1 MSTPDSLSDWLDL
14 APQRGPAPHTGP
26 VQGTVT
32 SIVDQAAGLVEVT
45 PHGAPPGTSVVVP
58 STAGI
63 TWQGAPVRLDRDTT
77 GAATL
82 AHAPTVTAP
91 AGVVTVPV
99 GEAAKAAR
107 DAATQANAALQGA
120 QAAIEET
127 RDDLTR
133 RLAEASTAPIDGSRI
148 KAGTVTAR
156 EIVASEALYSQLAA
170 FDTLTVVDKIRA
182 ENAVIPGELIADRIT
197 GKWISGAQLRGSEF
211 VLGGVGTARTQRG
224 DTIMRWQPA
233 FTLGRPNGE
242 NPATRATWQGTHPV
256 FEIAKPGPWGP
267 EHVETTSTPTT
278 GKTVRDL
285 RVTLTLQAPA
295 GATITSTYLINRDP
309 AVVATST
316 SQATTRTLTLNV
328 GDLENT
334 DQRQIKIA
342 ATWPPNTPPA
352 GHQWPINL
360 TLTGWTEAYSDP
372 APSRISMTRTSQN
385 VQIQLSDGNG
395 NDTALTPA
403 GLAYWQTVN
412 GRRTLVSELPWAAL
426 ADKPTLCWA
435 SGEVTTPVF
444 NGDMWNSLWLM
455 GGGRKLVE
463 TGGTWRSSD
472 GGKSVTV
479 PKAGV
484 YQIEAWAAIK
494 SYSGEGTI
502 LLAVTNAAKGTV
514 YSPTSAFGSVYAYG
528 AAAPGQYMTIRASGM
543 IRCGEG
549 ERIGIALQS
558 NQPSYATLKDY
569 RFTATYLRQ

>member
-1 MSTPDSLSDWLDL
+1 MSTLDSLSDWLDL
-14 APQRGPAPHTGP
+14 NPARTPAPHTGP

-32 SIVDQAAGLVEVT
+32 GIVDPAAGLVEVT

-91 AGVVTVPV
+91 TGVVTVPV

-107 DAATQANAALQGA
+107 DAANQASAALQGA

-133 RLAEASTAPIDGSRI
+133 KIAEANAGPIDGSRI

-156 EIVASEALYSQLAA
+156 EIVASEALYAKLAA

-224 DTIMRWQPA
+224 DSFMIWRANFTQGAPNGVNPETTARWQGA
-233 FTLGRPNGE
+233 HN
-242 NPATRATWQGTHPV
+242 V
-256 FEIAKPGPWGP
+256 FEIARPAWGP
-267 EHVETTSTPTT
+267 EHVETTQTPTT
-278 GKTVRDL
+278 GKAVRDL

-295 GATITSTYLINRDP
+295 GATVTATYLIGGDP
-309 AVVATST
+309 VVSATST
-316 SQATTRTLTLNV
+316 SQATSRTLTLNV
-328 GDLENT
+328 GDLEAT
-334 DQRQIKIA
+334 DQRQIRVT
-342 ATWPPNTPPA
+342 ATWPLTVAPA
-352 GHQWPINL
+352 GRQWPIRL
-360 TLTGWTEAYSDP
+360 TLTRWDEAYSDP
-372 APSRISMTRTSQN
+372 APSRISMTRTSQA
-385 VQIQLSDGNG
+385 VQIQLADGKG
-395 NDTALTPA
+395 NDAALTPT
-403 GLAYWQTVN
+403 GLAYWQTIN
-412 GRRTLVSELPWAAL
+412 GRRTLVTEMPWDAL
-426 ADKPTLCWA
+426 ADKPALCWA
-435 SGEVTTPVF
+435 SGEVSSTVF
-444 NGDMWNSLWLM
+444 NGDVWNRLQLLTN
-455 GGGRKLVE
+455 GRKLVE
-463 TGGTWRSSD
+463 TGGTWKSSD
-472 GGKSVTV
+472 GGQTVTV

-484 YQIEAWAAIK
+484 YQVEAWVAVK
-494 SYSGEGTI
+494 SYGWDGTV
-502 LLAVTNAAKGTV
+502 LLAVANAAKGAV

-528 AAAPGQYMTIRASGM
+528 SGGPGQYMTIRTSGM
-543 IRCGEG
+543 IRCAEG

-558 NQPSYATLKDY
+558 TQKSYATLKDY

>member
-14 APQRGPAPHTGP
+14 TPSRGPAPHTGP

-32 SIVDQAAGLVEVT
+32 GIVDQAAGLVEVT

-82 AHAPTVTAP
+82 AHAPTVAAP
-91 AGVVTVPV
+91 TGVATVPV

-107 DAATQANAALQGA
+107 DAANQATAALQGA

-127 RDDLTR
+127 HDNLTR
-133 RLAEASTAPIDGSRI
+133 KIAEASAAPIDGSRI

-156 EIVASEALYSQLAA
+156 EIVASEALYSKLAA

-211 VLGGVGTARTQRG
+211 VLGGVGTARTLRG
-224 DTIMRWQPA
+224 DTMMRWQPA
-233 FTLGRPNGE
+233 FTIARPNGM

-256 FEIAKPGPWGP
+256 FEIAKPAWGA

-278 GKTVRDL
+278 GKAVRDL
-285 RVTLTLQAPA
+285 RITLTLTAPA
-295 GATITSTYLINRDP
+295 GATVTSIYLIGGDP
-309 AVVATST
+309 AVTATST

-328 GDLENT
+328 GDLEAT
-334 DQRQIKIA
+334 DDRQIRIT
-342 ATWPPNTPPA
+342 ATWPPTTPEA
-352 GHQWPINL
+352 GRQWPIQL
-360 TLTGWTEAYSDP
+360 TLTNWTEAYSDP
-372 APSRISMTRTSQN
+372 APSRISMTRTNQA
-385 VQIQLSDGNG
+385 VQIQLADGKG
-395 NDTALTPA
+395 NDAALTPT
-403 GLAYWQTVN
+403 GLAYWQTIN
-412 GRRTLVSELPWAAL
+412 GLRTLITEVPWDAL
-426 ADKPTLCWA
+426 ADKPALCWA
-435 SGEVTTPVF
+435 SGEVSSTVF
-444 NGDMWNSLWLM
+444 NGDVWNRLQLM
-455 GGGRKLVE
+455 SGGRKLVE
-463 TGGTWRSSD
+463 TGGTWKSSD
-472 GGKSVTV
+472 GGQTVTV

-484 YQIEAWAAIK
+484 YQVEAWVAVK
-494 SYSGEGTI
+494 SYGWDGTV
-502 LLAVTNAAKGTV
+502 LLAVTNAAKGAV

-528 AAAPGQYMTIRASGM
+528 SAGPGQYMTIRTSGM

-558 NQPSYATLKDY
+558 NQKAYATLKDY
-569 RFTATYLRQ
+569 RFTATDLRQ

>member
-14 APQRGPAPHTGP
+14 TPARAPAPHTGP

-32 SIVDQAAGLVEVT
+32 GIVDQAAGLVEVT
-45 PHGAPPGTSVVVP
+45 PHGAPPGTTVVVP

-63 TWQGAPVRLDRDTT
+63 TWQGAPVRLDRDNA

-82 AHAPTVTAP
+82 AHTPTVTAP

-107 DAATQANAALQGA
+107 DAASQANAALQGA

-133 RLAEASTAPIDGSRI
+133 KIAEANAAPIDGSRI

-156 EIVASEALYSQLAA
+156 EIVASEALYSKLAA

-182 ENAVIPGELIADRIT
+182 ENAIIPGELIADRIT

-211 VLGGVGTARTQRG
+211 VLGGVGTARTGRG
-224 DTIMRWQPA
+224 DTMMRWQPA
-233 FTLGRPNGE
+233 FTIGRPNGE
-242 NPATRATWQGTHPV
+242 NPASRAMWQGTHPV
-256 FEIAKPGPWGP
+256 FEIAKPSWSP

-295 GATITSTYLINRDP
+295 GATTTATYLINGAP
-309 AVVATST
+309 AVVSTST

-334 DQRQIKIA
+334 DARQIRLT
-342 ATWPPNTPPA
+342 ATWPPTTPEA
-352 GHQWPINL
+352 GRQWPIRL

-385 VQIQLSDGNG
+385 VQIQLADGQG
-395 NDTALTPA
+395 NDTALTPT
-403 GLAYWQTVN
+403 GLAYWQTIN

-426 ADKPTLCWA
+426 ADKPALCWA
-435 SGEVTTPVF
+435 SGEVTSTVF
-444 NGDMWNSLWLM
+444 NGDVWNRLQLM
-455 GGGRKLVE
+455 SGGRKLVE
-463 TGGTWRSSD
+463 TGGTWKTSD
-472 GGKSVTV
+472 GGQTVTV
-479 PKAGV
+479 PKAGI
-484 YQIEAWAAIK
+484 YQVEAWVAVK
-494 SYSGEGTI
+494 SYSWDGTV
-502 LLAVTNAAKGTV
+502 LLAVTNAAKGAV
-514 YSPTSAFGSVYAYG
+514 YSPTSAFGSIYAYG
-528 AAAPGQYMTIRASGM
+528 AAGPNQYMTIRTSGM

-549 ERIGIALQS
+549 ERIGIALLS
-558 NQPSYATLKDY
+558 NQAAYATLKDY

>member
-14 APQRGPAPHTGP
+14 TPARGPAPHTGP

-32 SIVDQAAGLVEVT
+32 GIVDQTAGLVEVT
-45 PHGAPPGTSVVVP
+45 PHGAPPGTTVVVP

-91 AGVVTVPV
+91 TGVETVPV

-107 DAATQANAALQGA
+107 DAATQATAALQGA
-120 QAAIEET
+120 KAAIEET

-133 RLAEASTAPIDGSRI
+133 KIAEANTAPIDGSRI

-156 EIVASEALYSQLAA
+156 EIVASEALYSKLAA

-211 VLGGVGTARTQRG
+211 VLGGVGAARTLRG
-224 DTIMRWQPA
+224 DTVMRWQPA
-233 FTLGRPNGE
+233 FAIDHVNGQR
-242 NPATRATWQGTHPV
+242 PATRVTWQGTHTV
-256 FEIAKPGPWGP
+256 FEIAGPGLRGP

-278 GKTVRDL
+278 GKAVRDL
-285 RVTLTLQAPA
+285 RITLTLHAPA
-295 GATITSTYLINRDP
+295 GATITATYLIADEP
-309 AVVATST
+309 AVISTST

-328 GDLENT
+328 GDLETT
-334 DQRQIKIA
+334 DDRQIRVT
-342 ATWPPNTPPA
+342 ATWLANTPE
-352 GHQWPINL
+352 GSRHWPIRL
-360 TLTGWTEAYSDP
+360 TLTHWTEAYSDP
-372 APSRISMTRTSQN
+372 APTRISMTRTSQN
-385 VQIQLSDGNG
+385 VQIQLADGKG
-395 NDTALTPA
+395 NDTAFTPY
-403 GLAYWQTVN
+403 GLAYWQTIN

-435 SGEVTTPVF
+435 SGGVSITVF
-444 NGDMWNSLWLM
+444 NNDVWNRIQLLT
-455 GGGRKLVE
+455 GGRKLVE

-472 GGKSVTV
+472 GGQTVTV
-479 PKAGV
+479 PKAGI
-484 YQIEAWAAIK
+484 YQVEAWVAVK
-494 SYSGEGTI
+494 SPGWDGTV
-502 LLAVTNAAKGTV
+502 LLAVTNAAAGTV
-514 YSPTSAFGSVYAYG
+514 YSPSSAFGSVYAYG
-528 AAAPGQYMTIRASGM
+528 SAGPGQYMTIHVSGM
-543 IRCGEG
+543 MRCAEG

-558 NQPSYATLKDY
+558 TQNANATLKDY

>member
-14 APQRGPAPHTGP
+14 TPARAPAPHTGP

-32 SIVDQAAGLVEVT
+32 GIVDQAAGLVEVT
-45 PHGAPPGTSVVVP
+45 PHGAPPGTTVVVP

-107 DAATQANAALQGA
+107 DAASQANAALQGA

-133 RLAEASTAPIDGSRI
+133 KIAEATTGPIDGSRI

-156 EIVASEALYSQLAA
+156 EIVASEALYSKLAA

-211 VLGGVGTARTQRG
+211 VLGGVGAARTQRG
-224 DTIMRWQPA
+224 DTMMRWQPA
-233 FTLGRPNGE
+233 FTVGRPNGQ
-242 NPATRATWQGTHPV
+242 NPATTARWQGAHPV
-256 FEIAKPGPWGP
+256 FEIAKPSWSP

-295 GATITSTYLINRDP
+295 GATITATYLINGDP
-309 AVVATST
+309 AVVSTST
-316 SQATTRTLTLNV
+316 SQATTRTLTLNG
-328 GDLENT
+328 GDLEST
-334 DQRQIKIA
+334 DQRQIWVT
-342 ATWPPNTPPA
+342 ATWPLTVAPA
-352 GHQWPINL
+352 GRQWPIRL
-360 TLTGWTEAYSDP
+360 TLTNWTEAYSDP
-372 APSRISMTRTSQN
+372 APTRISMTRTSQN
-385 VQIQLSDGNG
+385 VQIQLADGNG
-395 NDTALTPA
+395 NDTTLTPT
-403 GLAYWQTVN
+403 GLAYWQTIN
-412 GRRTLVSELPWAAL
+412 ARRTLVSELPWAAL

-435 SGEVTTPVF
+435 SGEVSSTVF
-444 NGDMWNSLWLM
+444 NGDVWNRLQLM
-455 GGGRKLVE
+455 SDGRKLVE
-463 TGGTWRSSD
+463 TGGTWKTSD
-472 GGKSVTV
+472 GGQTVTV

-484 YQIEAWAAIK
+484 YQVEAWAAIK
-494 SYSGEGTI
+494 SYSWDGTV
-502 LLAVTNAAKGTV
+502 LLAVTNAAKGAV

-528 AAAPGQYMTIRASGM
+528 AAGPNQYMTIRTSGM

-558 NQPSYATLKDY
+558 NQAAYATLKDY

>member
-14 APQRGPAPHTGP
+14 TPTRAPSPHTGP

-32 SIVDQAAGLVEVT
+32 GIVDQAAGLVEVT
-45 PHGAPPGTSVVVP
+45 PHGAPPGTTVVVP

-107 DAATQANAALQGA
+107 DAASQANAALQGA

-133 RLAEASTAPIDGSRI
+133 KIAEANAGPIDGSRI

-156 EIVASEALYSQLAA
+156 EIVASEALYSKLAA

-182 ENAVIPGELIADRIT
+182 ENAIIPGELIADRIT

-224 DTIMRWQPA
+224 DTMMRWQPA
-233 FTLGRPNGE
+233 FTIGRPNGQ
-242 NPATRATWQGTHPV
+242 NPASRTIWQGTHPV
-256 FEIAKPGPWGP
+256 FEIAQPSWSP

-295 GATITSTYLINRDP
+295 GATVTATYLINGAP
-309 AVVATST
+309 VVVSTST
-316 SQATTRTLTLNV
+316 SQATSRTLTLNV

-334 DQRQIKIA
+334 DQRQIRVT
-342 ATWPPNTPPA
+342 ATWPLTVAQA
-352 GHQWPINL
+352 GRQWPIRL
-360 TLTGWTEAYSDP
+360 TLTNWAEAYADP

-385 VQIQLSDGNG
+385 VQIQLADGAG
-395 NDTALTPA
+395 NDTALTPT
-403 GLAYWQTVN
+403 GLAYWQTIN

-426 ADKPTLCWA
+426 ADKPALCWA
-435 SGEVTTPVF
+435 SGEVTSTVF
-444 NGDMWNSLWLM
+444 NGYVWNRLQLLS
-455 GGGRKLVE
+455 GGRKLVE
-463 TGGTWRSSD
+463 TGGTWKTSD
-472 GGKSVTV
+472 GGQTVTV

-484 YQIEAWAAIK
+484 YQVEAWAAVK
-494 SYSGEGTI
+494 SYGWDGTL
-502 LLAVTNAAKGTV
+502 LLAVANAAKGAV
-514 YSPTSAFGSVYAYG
+514 YSPSAAFGSVYAYG
-528 AAAPGQYMTIRASGM
+528 AGGPGQYMTIRTSGM

-549 ERIGIALQS
+549 ERIGIALLS
-558 NQPSYATLKDY
+558 NQAAYATLKDY

>member
-14 APQRGPAPHTGP
+14 TPQRAPAPHTGP

-32 SIVDQAAGLVEVT
+32 GIVDQAAGLVEVT

-91 AGVVTVPV
+91 TGVVTVPV

-133 RLAEASTAPIDGSRI
+133 KIAEANAAPIDGSRI

-156 EIVASEALYSQLAA
+156 EIVASEALYSKLAA

-224 DTIMRWQPA
+224 DQFMLWRA
-233 FTLGRPNGE
+233 NFTNGSPNGE
-242 NPATRATWQGTHPV
+242 NPATSARWQGAHPV
-256 FEIAKPGPWGP
+256 FEITNPGAWGP
-267 EHVETTSTPTT
+267 EHVETYQTPTT
-278 GKTVRDL
+278 GKAVRDL

-295 GATITSTYLINRDP
+295 GATVTATYLIGGDP
-309 AVVATST
+309 AVNSTST

-328 GDLENT
+328 GDLEAT
-334 DQRQIKIA
+334 DDRQIRVT
-342 ATWPPNTPPA
+342 ATWPTTIPA
-352 GHQWPINL
+352 AGRQWPIRL
-360 TLTGWTEAYSDP
+360 TLTNWTEAYSDP

-385 VQIQLSDGNG
+385 VQIQLADGKG
-395 NDTALTPA
+395 NDTALTPT
-403 GLAYWQTVN
+403 GLTYWQTIN
-412 GRRTLVSELPWAAL
+412 GRRTLVTELPWAAL
-426 ADKPTLCWA
+426 ADKPTFCWA
-435 SGEVTTPVF
+435 SGEVTVTVF
-444 NGDMWNSLWLM
+444 NEDVWHRLQLM
-455 GGGRKLVE
+455 AGGRKLVE
-463 TGGTWRSSD
+463 TGGTWQSSD
-472 GGKSVTV
+472 GGQTVTV
-479 PKAGV
+479 PTAGV
-484 YQIEAWAAIK
+484 YLVEAWAAIK
-494 SYSGEGTI
+494 STGWDGTI
-502 LLAVTNAAKGTV
+502 LLAVTNAAAGTV
-514 YSPTSAFGSVYAYG
+514 YAPTSAFGSVYAYG
-528 AAAPGQYMTIRASGM
+528 TAGPGQYMTIRTSGL

-549 ERIGIALQS
+549 ERLGLALQS
-558 NQPSYATLKDY
+558 TQSGYATLKDY
-569 RFTATYLRQ
+569 RFTATYQRQ

>member
-14 APQRGPAPHTGP
+14 TPARIPAPHTGP

-32 SIVDQAAGLVEVT
+32 GIVDQGAGLVEVT

-91 AGVVTVPV
+91 TGVVTVPV

-107 DAATQANAALQGA
+107 DAARQADAALQGA
-120 QAAIEET
+120 HAAIEET

-133 RLAEASTAPIDGSRI
+133 KIAEANAAPIDGSRI

-156 EIVASEALYSQLAA
+156 EIVASEALYSKLAA

-211 VLGGVGTARTQRG
+211 VLGGVGTARTGRG
-224 DTIMRWQPA
+224 DQLMLWRAA
-233 FTLGRPNGE
+233 FTQGAPNGQ
-242 NPATRATWQGTHPV
+242 NPATTARWEGTHPV
-256 FEIAKPGPWGP
+256 FEIAQPTWGP
-267 EHVETTSTPTT
+267 EHVETYQTPTT
-278 GKTVRDL
+278 GKAVRDL
-285 RVTLTLQAPA
+285 RVTLTMQAPA
-295 GATITSTYLINRDP
+295 GATITATYLINGIP
-309 AVVATST
+309 AVVSTST
-316 SQATTRTLTLNV
+316 GEATTRTLTLNV
-328 GDLENT
+328 GDLEST
-334 DQRQIKIA
+334 DQRQIMVT
-342 ATWPPNTPPA
+342 ATWPHTTPPA
-352 GHQWPINL
+352 GRHWPIRLAL
-360 TLTGWTEAYSDP
+360 TRWTEAYSDP

-385 VQIQLSDGNG
+385 VQIQLADGKG
-395 NDTALTPA
+395 NDAALTPT
-403 GLAYWQTVN
+403 GLAYWQTIN
-412 GRRTLVSELPWAAL
+412 GRRTLITELPWDAL
-426 ADKPTLCWA
+426 ADKPALCWA
-435 SGEVTTPVF
+435 SGEVTSTVF
-444 NGDMWNSLWLM
+444 NGDVWNRLQLLT
-455 GGGRKLVE
+455 GGRKLVE
-463 TGGTWRSSD
+463 TGGTWKSSD
-472 GGKSVTV
+472 GGQTVTV

-484 YQIEAWAAIK
+484 YQVEAWAAVK
-494 SYSGEGTI
+494 SYGWDGTV
-502 LLAVTNAAKGTV
+502 LLAVTNAAKGSV

-528 AAAPGQYMTIRASGM
+528 SAGPGQYMTIRTSGL

-549 ERIGIALQS
+549 ERIGIALLS
-558 NQPSYATLKDY
+558 NQAAYATLKDY

>member
-14 APQRGPAPHTGP
+14 TPQRAPSPHTGP

-32 SIVDQAAGLVEVT
+32 GIVDQAAGLVEVT

-91 AGVVTVPV
+91 TGVETVPV

-107 DAATQANAALQGA
+107 DAAQQASAALQGA
-120 QAAIEET
+120 QSAIEEA
-127 RDDLTR
+127 RNDLTR
-133 RLAEASTAPIDGSRI
+133 KIAEANAAPIDGSRI

-156 EIVASEALYSQLAA
+156 EIVASEALYSKLAA

-211 VLGGVGTARTQRG
+211 VLGGVGTARTLRG
-224 DTIMRWQPA
+224 DTMMRWQPA
-233 FTLGRPNGE
+233 FTSARPNGM

-256 FEIAKPGPWGP
+256 FEIAKPAWGP

-278 GKTVRDL
+278 GKAVRDL
-285 RVTLTLQAPA
+285 RITLTLTAPA
-295 GATITSTYLINRDP
+295 GATVTSTYLIGGDP
-309 AVVATST
+309 AVTATST
-316 SQATTRTLTLNV
+316 NQTTTRTLTLNA
-328 GDLENT
+328 GDLEAT
-334 DQRQIKIA
+334 DDRQIRIT
-342 ATWPPNTPPA
+342 ATWPPTTPEA
-352 GHQWPINL
+352 GRHWPIQL
-360 TLTGWTEAYSDP
+360 TLTNWTEAYSDP
-372 APSRISMTRTSQN
+372 APSRISMTRTNQA
-385 VQIQLSDGNG
+385 VQIQLADGKG
-395 NDTALTPA
+395 NDAALTPT

-412 GRRTLVSELPWAAL
+412 GRRTLVTEVPWDAL
-426 ADKPTLCWA
+426 ADKPALCWA
-435 SGEVTTPVF
+435 SGEVSSTVF
-444 NGDMWNSLWLM
+444 NNDVWNRVQLLT
-455 GGGRKLVE
+455 GGRKLVE
-463 TGGTWRSSD
+463 TGGTWKSSD
-472 GGKSVTV
+472 GGQTVTV

-484 YQIEAWAAIK
+484 YQVEAWVAVK
-494 SYSGEGTI
+494 SYGWDGTV
-502 LLAVTNAAKGTV
+502 LLAVTNAARGAV
-514 YSPTSAFGSVYAYG
+514 YSPSSVFGSVYAYG
-528 AAAPGQYMTIRASGM
+528 SAGPGQYMTIRTSGM
-543 IRCGEG
+543 IRCAEG

-558 NQPSYATLKDY
+558 TQKSYATLKDY

>member
-14 APQRGPAPHTGP
+14 TPARTPALHTGP

-32 SIVDQAAGLVEVT
+32 GIVDQAAGLVEVT

-82 AHAPTVTAP
+82 AHAPTVAAP
-91 AGVVTVPV
+91 TGVVTVSV

-107 DAATQANAALQGA
+107 AAAAQANAALHGA

-133 RLAEASTAPIDGSRI
+133 KIAEAASAPIDGARL

-197 GKWISGAQLRGSEF
+197 GKWISGAQLRGSEV
-211 VLGGVGTARTQRG
+211 VLGGVGAARALRG
-224 DTIMRWQPA
+224 DTMMRWQPA
-233 FTLGRPNGE
+233 FTIGRVNGQ

-256 FEIAKPGPWGP
+256 FEIAEPAWGP

-278 GKTVRDL
+278 GKAVRDL
-285 RVTLTLQAPA
+285 RITLSVQAPA
-295 GATITSTYLINRDP
+295 GVAVTATYMIGGKP
-309 AVVATST
+309 AVSSISI
-316 SQATTRTLTLNV
+316 SQATSRTLTLNV
-328 GDLENT
+328 GDLEST
-334 DQRQIKIA
+334 DDRQIRIA
-342 ATWPPNTPPA
+342 ATWPPHTPDA
-352 GHQWPINL
+352 GRRWPIRL
-360 TLTGWTEAYSDP
+360 TLTNWVEAYSEP
-372 APSRISMTRTSQN
+372 AASRISMTRTSQN
-385 VQIQLSDGNG
+385 VQIQLADGKG
-395 NDTALTPA
+395 NDATLTPS
-403 GLAYWQTVN
+403 GLAYWQTIN
-412 GRRTLVSELPWAAL
+412 GRRTLITELPWDAL

-435 SGEVTTPVF
+435 SGEVSVTVYNDDVWTR
-444 NGDMWNSLWLM
+444 LQLM
-455 GGGRKLVE
+455 NGGRKLIE
-463 TGGTWRSSD
+463 AGSTWPSSD
-472 GGKSVTV
+472 GGQTVTV

-484 YQIEAWAAIK
+484 YQVEAWAAVK
-494 SYSGEGTI
+494 SYGWDGTV
-502 LLAVTNAAKGTV
+502 LLAVTNAARGAV

-528 AAAPGQYMTIRASGM
+528 SAGPGQYMTIRTSGV
-543 IRCGEG
+543 IRCAEG

-558 NQPSYATLKDY
+558 TQNGYATLKDY

>member
-14 APQRGPAPHTGP
+14 TPTRGPAPHTGP

-32 SIVDQAAGLVEVT
+32 GIVDQAAGLVEVT
-45 PHGAPPGTSVVVP
+45 PHGAPPGTTVVVP

-91 AGVVTVPV
+91 TGVVTVPV

-107 DAATQANAALQGA
+107 DAANQASAALQGA

-133 RLAEASTAPIDGSRI
+133 KIAEANAVPIDGSRI

-156 EIVASEALYSQLAA
+156 EIVASEALYSKLAA

-224 DTIMRWQPA
+224 DNLMLWRAA
-233 FTLGRPNGE
+233 FTYGHPNGQA
-242 NPATRATWQGTHPV
+242 PATTARWQGTHPV
-256 FEIAKPGPWGP
+256 FEIAKPAWGP
-267 EHVETTSTPTT
+267 EHVETYQTPTT
-278 GKTVRDL
+278 GKAVRDL
-285 RVTLTLQAPA
+285 RVTLTLTAPV
-295 GATITSTYLINRDP
+295 GATITATYLINGDP
-309 AVVATST
+309 AVSATST

-328 GDLENT
+328 GDLEST
-334 DQRQIKIA
+334 DQRQIWVT
-342 ATWPPNTPPA
+342 ATWPRTTPEA
-352 GHQWPINL
+352 GHQWPIRL
-360 TLTGWTEAYSDP
+360 TLTRWEEAYSDP
-372 APSRISMTRTSQN
+372 APSRISMTRTNQA
-385 VQIQLSDGNG
+385 VQIQLADGKG
-395 NDTALTPA
+395 NDAALTPT
-403 GLAYWQTVN
+403 GLAYWQTIN
-412 GRRTLVSELPWAAL
+412 GRRTLVTEMPWDAL

-444 NGDMWNSLWLM
+444 NADTWNRMWILT
-455 GGGRKLVE
+455 GGRKLVE
-463 TGGTWRSSD
+463 TGGAWKSSD
-472 GGKSVTV
+472 GGTTVTV

-484 YQIEAWAAIK
+484 YQVEAWAAIK
-494 SYSGEGTI
+494 SPSWDGTI

-514 YSPTSAFGSVYAYG
+514 YSPTSAFGSLYAYG
-528 AAAPGQYMTIRASGM
+528 SAGPNQYMTIRTSGM

-549 ERIGIALQS
+549 ERIGLALLS
-558 NQPSYATLKDY
+558 NQPAYATLKDY

>member
-1 MSTPDSLSDWLDL
+1 MLTPDSLSDWLDL
-14 APQRGPAPHTGP
+14 TPTRSPATHTGP

-32 SIVDQAAGLVEVT
+32 GIVDQAAGLVEVT
-45 PHGAPPGTSVVVP
+45 PHGAPPGTTVVVP

-91 AGVVTVPV
+91 TGVVTVPV

-107 DAATQANAALQGA
+107 AAAAQASAALQGA

-133 RLAEASTAPIDGSRI
+133 KLAEANAAPIDGSRI

-224 DTIMRWQPA
+224 DTVMRWKAA
-233 FTLGRPNGE
+233 FTNRHQGSL
-242 NPATRATWQGTHPV
+242 NPKTRTTWQGTHPA

-295 GATITSTYLINRDP
+295 GATITASYLINGDP
-309 AVVATST
+309 AVISTST

-328 GDLENT
+328 GDLEAT
-334 DQRQIKIA
+334 DDRQIRVT
-342 ATWPPNTPPA
+342 ATWPNNTPEA
-352 GHQWPINL
+352 GRQWPIRL
-360 TLTGWTEAYSDP
+360 TLTRWDEAYSDP
-372 APSRISMTRTSQN
+372 APSRISMTRTNQG
-385 VQIQLSDGNG
+385 VQIQLADGAG
-395 NDTALTPA
+395 NDTALTPS
-403 GLAYWQTVN
+403 GLAYWQTIN

-426 ADKPTLCWA
+426 ADKPALCWA
-435 SGEVTTPVF
+435 SGEVSSTVF
-444 NGDMWNSLWLM
+444 NGDVWNRLQLM
-455 GGGRKLVE
+455 SGGRRIVE
-463 TGGTWRSSD
+463 TGGTWTSSD
-472 GGKSVTV
+472 GGQTVTV

-484 YQIEAWAAIK
+484 YQVEAVAAIK
-494 SYSGEGTI
+494 SYGWDGTV
-502 LLAVTNAAKGTV
+502 LLAVTNAARGAV

-528 AAAPGQYMTIRASGM
+528 AAGPGQYMTIRTSGM

-549 ERIGIALQS
+549 ERIGLALQS
-558 NQPSYATLKDY
+558 TQTSYATLRDY

>member
-14 APQRGPAPHTGP
+14 TPQRGPASHTGP

-32 SIVDQAAGLVEVT
+32 GIVDQAAGLVEVT
-45 PHGAPPGTSVVVP
+45 PHGAPTGTSVVVP

-82 AHAPTVTAP
+82 AHAPTVAAP
-91 AGVVTVPV
+91 TGVETVPV

-107 DAATQANAALQGA
+107 NAAAQATAALQGA

-133 RLAEASTAPIDGSRI
+133 KIAEASAAPIDGSRI
-148 KAGTVTAR
+148 MAGTVTAR
-156 EIVASEALYSQLAA
+156 EIVASEALYSKLAA

-211 VLGGVGTARTQRG
+211 VLGGVGAARTLRG
-224 DTIMRWQPA
+224 DTVMRWQPA
-233 FTLGRPNGE
+233 FDHVRVNGQP
-242 NPATRATWQGTHPV
+242 PATRVTWQATHTV
-256 FEIAKPGPWGP
+256 FEIAGPGPSGP

-278 GKTVRDL
+278 GKAVRDL
-285 RVTLTLQAPA
+285 RITLTIQAPA
-295 GATITSTYLINRDP
+295 GATITATYLINGDP
-309 AVVATST
+309 AVISTST
-316 SQATTRTLTLNV
+316 SQATTRSLPLNV
-328 GDLENT
+328 GDLETT
-334 DQRQIKIA
+334 DDRQIWVTA
-342 ATWPPNTPPA
+342 LWPLTVAPA
-352 GHQWPINL
+352 DRQWPIRL
-360 TLTGWTEAYSDP
+360 TLTSWTEAYSDP
-372 APSRISMTRTSQN
+372 APTRISMTRTSQN
-385 VQIQLSDGNG
+385 VQIQLADGKG
-395 NDTALTPA
+395 NDTALTPY
-403 GLAYWQTVN
+403 GLAYWQTIN

-435 SGEVTTPVF
+435 SGEVSLTVF
-444 NGDMWNSLWLM
+444 NNSAWNRLQLLN
-455 GGGRKLVE
+455 GGRKIVE

-472 GGKSVTV
+472 GGQTVTV

-484 YQIEAWAAIK
+484 YQVEAWVAVK
-494 SYSGEGTI
+494 SPGWDGTV
-502 LLAVTNAAKGTV
+502 LLAVTNAARGSV

-528 AAAPGQYMTIRASGM
+528 AAGPGQYMTIRTSGM
-543 IRCGEG
+543 IRCAEG

-558 NQPSYATLKDY
+558 TQNANATLKDY

>member
-14 APQRGPAPHTGP
+14 TPTRTPTTHTGP

-32 SIVDQAAGLVEVT
+32 GIVDKEAGLVEVT

-91 AGVVTVPV
+91 TGVTTVPV

-107 DAATQANAALQGA
+107 DAARQADAALHGA
-120 QAAIEET
+120 QVAIEEA

-133 RLAEASTAPIDGSRI
+133 KIAEANTAPIDGSRI

-156 EIVASEALYSQLAA
+156 EIVASEALYTRLAA

-182 ENAVIPGELIADRIT
+182 ENAVIPGELIAERIT

-224 DTIMRWQPA
+224 DTMMRWQPA
-233 FTLGRPNGE
+233 FSVGRPNGQ
-242 NPATRATWQGTHPV
+242 NPATTARWQGTHPV
-256 FEIAKPGPWGP
+256 FEIAKPSWSP

-295 GATITSTYLINRDP
+295 GATITATYLINGAP
-309 AVVATST
+309 AVVSTST

-328 GDLENT
+328 GDLEST
-334 DQRQIKIA
+334 DDRQIRVT
-342 ATWPPNTPPA
+342 ATWPHNTPEA
-352 GHQWPINL
+352 GRQWPIRL
-360 TLTGWTEAYSDP
+360 TLTGWTETYSDP
-372 APSRISMTRTSQN
+372 APSLISMTRTSQN
-385 VQIQLSDGNG
+385 VQIQLADGKG
-395 NDTALTPA
+395 NDAALTPT
-403 GLAYWQTVN
+403 GLAYWQTIN
-412 GRRTLVSELPWAAL
+412 GRRTLVTEVPWDAL
-426 ADKPTLCWA
+426 ADKPTLSWA
-435 SGEVTTPVF
+435 SGEVTVPIF
-444 NGDMWNSLWLM
+444 NGGVWHRLQMTA
-455 GGGRKLVE
+455 GGRKIIE
-463 TGGTWRSSD
+463 TGGAWVTAD
-472 GGKSVTV
+472 GGQTIQI
-479 PKAGV
+479 PKTGV
-484 YQIEAWAAIK
+484 YDLKAWAAVK
-494 SYSGEGTI
+494 SIGWDGDI
-502 LLAVTNAAKGTV
+502 LLAVIPASKGSV
-514 YSPTSAFGSVYAYG
+514 YSPGAPYGSIYAYG
-528 AAAPGQYMTIRASGM
+528 TAAAGQIMTITAAGLLRLN
-543 IRCGEG
+543 EG
-549 ERIGIALQS
+549 DRIGLALQS
-558 NQPSYATLKDY
+558 TQAAYATLKDY

>member
-1 MSTPDSLSDWLDL
+1 MSQLDSLSDWLDL
-14 APQRGPAPHTGP
+14 TPARGPAPHTGP

-32 SIVDQAAGLVEVT
+32 GIVDQAAGLVEVT

-82 AHAPTVTAP
+82 AHAPTVAAP
-91 AGVVTVPV
+91 TGVATVPV

-107 DAATQANAALQGA
+107 DAANQATAALQGA
-120 QAAIEET
+120 QAAIEEA
-127 RDDLTR
+127 RNDLTR
-133 RLAEASTAPIDGSRI
+133 KIAEASAAPIDGSRI

-156 EIVASEALYSQLAA
+156 EIVASEALYSKLAA

-211 VLGGVGTARTQRG
+211 VLGGVGTARTLRG
-224 DTIMRWQPA
+224 DTMMRWQPA
-233 FTLGRPNGE
+233 FTIARPNGM

-256 FEIAKPGPWGP
+256 FEIAKPAWGP

-278 GKTVRDL
+278 GKAVRDL

-295 GATITSTYLINRDP
+295 GATITATYLIGGDP
-309 AVVATST
+309 TVSSTST
-316 SQATTRTLTLNV
+316 SQTTSRTLTLNI
-328 GDLENT
+328 GDLETT
-334 DQRQIKIA
+334 DDRQIKIT
-342 ATWPPNTPPA
+342 ATWPPTPPA
-352 GHQWPINL
+352 DARQWPIRL
-360 TLTGWTEAYSDP
+360 TLTNWTEAYSDP
-372 APSRISMTRTSQN
+372 APSRISMTRTNQN
-385 VQIQLSDGNG
+385 VQIQLADGAG
-395 NDTALTPA
+395 NDTALTPS
-403 GLAYWQTVN
+403 GLAYWQTIN
-412 GRRTLVSELPWAAL
+412 GRRTLVTELPWDAL

-435 SGEVTTPVF
+435 SGEVSSTVF
-444 NGDMWNSLWLM
+444 NNDVWNRLQLM
-455 GGGRKLVE
+455 AGGRKLVE
-463 TGGTWRSSD
+463 TGGTWKSSD
-472 GGKSVTV
+472 GGQTVTV

-484 YQIEAWAAIK
+484 YQVEAWAAIK
-494 SYSGEGTI
+494 SYGWDGTV
-502 LLAVTNAAKGTV
+502 LLAVANAARGTV

-528 AAAPGQYMTIRASGM
+528 SAGPGQYMTIRTSGM
-543 IRCGEG
+543 IRCSEG

-558 NQPSYATLKDY
+558 TQKSYATLKDY

>member
-14 APQRGPAPHTGP
+14 TPTRGPAPHTGP

-32 SIVDQAAGLVEVT
+32 GIVDQAAGLVEVT
-45 PHGAPPGTSVVVP
+45 PHGAPPGTTVVVP

-91 AGVVTVPV
+91 TGVVTVPV

-107 DAATQANAALQGA
+107 DAANQANAALQGA

-133 RLAEASTAPIDGSRI
+133 KIAEANTGPIDGSRI

-156 EIVASEALYSQLAA
+156 EIVASEALYSKLAA
-170 FDTLTVVDKIRA
+170 FDTLTVVDRIRA
-182 ENAVIPGELIADRIT
+182 ENAIIPGELIADRIT

-211 VLGGVGTARTQRG
+211 VLGGVGTARTGRG
-224 DTIMRWQPA
+224 DTAMRWQPA
-233 FTLGRPNGE
+233 FTAGHPNGQT
-242 NPATRATWQGTHPV
+242 PATRATWQGTHAV
-256 FEIAKPGPWGP
+256 FDIAKPAWVP

-278 GKTVRDL
+278 GKAVRDL

-295 GATITSTYLINRDP
+295 GATITATYLINGVA
-309 AVVATST
+309 AVVSTST

-328 GDLENT
+328 GDLEST
-334 DQRQIKIA
+334 DQRQIRVT
-342 ATWPPNTPPA
+342 ATWPHTTPEA
-352 GHQWPINL
+352 GHQWPIRL
-360 TLTGWTEAYSDP
+360 TLTRWDEAYADP

-385 VQIQLSDGNG
+385 VQIQLADGTG
-395 NDTALTPA
+395 NDTSLTPT
-403 GLAYWQTVN
+403 GLAYWQTIN
-412 GRRTLVSELPWAAL
+412 GRRTLVTEIPWDAL
-426 ADKPTLCWA
+426 ADKPTLCWT

-444 NGDMWNSLWLM
+444 NADTWNRMWILT
-455 GGGRKLVE
+455 GGRKLVE

-472 GGKSVTV
+472 GGTTVTV

-484 YQIEAWAAIK
+484 YQVEAWAAIK
-494 SYSGEGTI
+494 SYSWDGTV

-514 YSPTSAFGSVYAYG
+514 YSPTSAFGSLYAYG
-528 AAAPGQYMTIRASGM
+528 SAGPNQYMTIRTSGM

-549 ERIGIALQS
+549 ERIGLALLS
-558 NQPSYATLKDY
+558 NQPAYATLKDY